1 MLMMTHFYEI
11 RIAGH
16 LDAHWTDW
24 FDGMSI
30 TLEEDGTTLLSGPVP
45 DQPALYGLLR
55 KVRDLGLPLVSVNQ
69 ITVTLSQQIL
79 NKKRSNTKMNTNN
92 KGAIKMNTNKMS
104 EAATPAMAV
113 GNRVSTTRI
122 VGVVALAYAAS
133 MIVQNAVFAITGA
146 PDYSDPLGV
155 VLTYHAE
162 NQGALAV
169 AFGLEAVNMLL
180 LLLFVTALHG
190 LVQRRGGAGA
200 DWSRLAIAAGAT
212 LSALFALTIAT
223 HIAVVLA
230 ADGLSEPTPAFEL
243 MWQLHAAAFALAL
256 PALGATFIGAAL
268 ATHASGLTRPWQRL
282 LGVAGGSLPI
292 LAGAG
297 NLAIANGSP
306 LLFVGVLGLATW
318 LVWLVVTGLRL
329 IRG

>member
-1 MLMMTHFYEI
+1 MTHFYEI

-24 FDGMSI
+24 FDDMSI
-30 TLEEDGTTLLSGPVP
+30 TLEEDGTTLLSGSVP

-69 ITVTLSQQIL
+69 ITATLSQQIL

-92 KGAIKMNTNKMS
+92 TTTEMEYK
-104 EAATPAMAV
+104 
-113 GNRVSTTRI
+113 VSTTRI

-133 MIVQNAVFAITGA
+133 MIVQNAVFAVTGA
-146 PDYSDPLGV
+146 PAYSDPLGV

-169 AFGLEAVNMLL
+169 TSGLEAVNMLL

-200 DWSRLAIAAGAT
+200 DWSRLAVAAGAT

-268 ATHASGLTRPWQRL
+268 ATHASGLTRSWQRL

-292 LAGAG
+292 LAGVG